1 MRFEKGVD
9 FYEFIKENVF
19 FEEKCRLVNFYNCN
33 NFKIF
38 VMLLWGGERF
48 KIEDYK
54 KLLVFL
60 FRFLN

>member
-33 NFKIF
+33 NFLLCYYEEEKDLKII
-38 VMLLWGGERF
+38 RN
-48 KIEDYK
+48 Y
-54 KLLVFL
+54 
-60 FRFLN
+60 

>member
-33 NFKIF
+33 NFLLF

-48 KIEDYK
+48 EDYK

-60 FRFLN
+60 YLDF